1 MERKKTLK
9 FSKEEIF
16 LFLIYTVGVIGHLT
30 NALLGY
36 MIFLTPFTLLLTGG
50 VVLFSTIN
58 NSKNNFTI
66 WAIITYIIT
75 FSLEVI
81 GVKSG
86 MIFGSYWYGDILGI
100 KFLNVPL
107 IIGFNWIMVI
117 LGAILLTE
125 KFLNNKVLISLT
137 ASLLA
142 TIFDYFLEPT
152 AIKLGYWNWFDTTVP
167 IQNYIAW
174 FMISLLFTILY
185 IKMNIKVKTT
195 LPIKFFLTQF
205 IFFLI
210 LFAFRR

>member
-9 FSKEEIF
+9 LSKEEIF
-16 LFLIYTVGVIGHLT
+16 LYLIYTVGVIGHLT
-30 NALLGY
+30 NALLDY
-36 MIFLTPFTLLLTGG
+36 MKLLTPLTLLLTGA
-50 VVLFSTIN
+50 VVLLSTIG
-58 NSKNNFTI
+58 NSKNNFII
-66 WAIITYIIT
+66 WAIVTYIIT

-86 MIFGSYWYGDILGI
+86 IIFGSYWYGETLGT

-125 KFLNNKVLISLT
+125 KILNNKILITLT
-137 ASLLA
+137 ASFLA
-142 TIFDYFLEPT
+142 TIFDFFLEPT
-152 AIKLGYWNWFDTTVP
+152 AMKLGYWNWLDTTVP
-167 IQNYIAW
+167 LQNYFAW
-174 FMISLLFTILY
+174 FMISLLFTVLY
-185 IKMNIKVKTT
+185 YKMKIIVKTD

-210 LFAFRR
+210 LFVFMR

>member
-9 FSKEEIF
+9 LSKEEIF
-16 LFLIYTVGVIGHLT
+16 LYLIYTVGVIGHLT
-30 NALLGY
+30 NALLDY
-36 MIFLTPFTLLLTGG
+36 MKLLTPLTLLLTGA
-50 VVLFSTIN
+50 VVLLSTIG
-58 NSKNNFTI
+58 NSKNNFII
-66 WAIITYIIT
+66 WAIVTYIIT

-86 MIFGSYWYGDILGI
+86 IIFGSYWYGETLGT

-125 KFLNNKVLISLT
+125 KILNNKILITLT
-137 ASLLA
+137 ASFLA
-142 TIFDYFLEPT
+142 TIFDFFLEPT
-152 AIKLGYWNWFDTTVP
+152 AIKLGYWNWLDTTVP
-167 IQNYIAW
+167 LQNYFAW
-174 FMISLLFTILY
+174 FMISLLFTVLY
-185 IKMNIKVKTT
+185 YKMKIKVKTD

-210 LFAFRR
+210 LFVFMR

>member
-9 FSKEEIF
+9 LSKEEIF
-16 LFLIYTVGVIGHLT
+16 LYLIYTVGVIGHLT
-30 NALLGY
+30 NVLNY
-36 MIFLTPFTLLLTGG
+36 MKLLTPLTLLLTGG
-50 VVLFSTIN
+50 VVLFSTIK
-58 NSKNNFTI
+58 NSKNNFII

-86 MIFGSYWYGDILGI
+86 IIFGSYWYGETLGT

-117 LGAILLTE
+117 LGAILLAE
-125 KFLNNKVLISLT
+125 YIFKNKILITIT

-142 TIFDYFLEPT
+142 TIFDFFLEPT
-152 AIKLGYWNWFDTTVP
+152 AIKLGYWNWSDISVP
-167 IQNYIAW
+167 LQNYFAW
-174 FMISLLFTILY
+174 FVISLLFTILY
-185 IKMNIKVKTT
+185 FKMETKVKTD
-195 LPIKFFLTQF
+195 LPIKFFLTQL

-210 LFAFRR
+210 LFGFMR

>member
-16 LFLIYTVGVIGHLT
+16 LYLIYTVGVIGHLT
-30 NALLGY
+30 NALLDY
-36 MIFLTPFTLLLTGG
+36 MKLLTPLTLLLTGG
-50 VVLFSTIN
+50 VVLFSTIQ
-58 NSKNNFTI
+58 NSKNNFII
-66 WAIITYIIT
+66 WAIVTYIIT

-86 MIFGSYWYGDILGI
+86 IIFGPYWYGETLGT

-107 IIGFNWIMVI
+107 IIGFNWMMVI

-125 KFLNNKVLISLT
+125 KILDNKIFVTIT

-142 TIFDYFLEPT
+142 TIFDFFLEPT
-152 AIKLGYWNWFDTTVP
+152 AIKLGYWHWSDIYVP
-167 IQNYIAW
+167 LQNYFAW
-174 FMISLLFTILY
+174 FIISLLFTVLY
-185 IKMNIKVKTT
+185 FKMEIKVKTD
-195 LPIKFFLTQF
+195 LPIRFFLTQF

-210 LFAFRR
+210 LFVFMR